1 MISRLSEN
9 SASRNLTGFNSQV
22 VAVTAGR
29 TLDIDDLGKVLTI
42 SGSGALSITVPS
54 DTEANFAIGD
64 RVDLLQTSPTGN
76 VVSIALGNASSL
88 HSESGKLKLNGQYAA
103 ATLIKYAANTWVLI
117 GNITS

>member
-22 VAVTAGR
+22 AAVSAGR
-29 TLDIDDLGKVLTI
+29 ILDIDDLGKVLTI
-42 SGSGALSITVPS
+42 GVSGALEITVPNDS
-54 DTEANFAIGD
+54 EANFAIGD

-76 VVSIALGNASSL
+76 IVSIAAGNATL